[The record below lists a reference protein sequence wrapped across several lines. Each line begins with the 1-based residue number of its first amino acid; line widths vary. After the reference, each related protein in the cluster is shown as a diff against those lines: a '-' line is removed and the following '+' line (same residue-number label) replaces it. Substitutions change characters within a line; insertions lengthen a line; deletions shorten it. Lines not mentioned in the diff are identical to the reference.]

1 MGSIPTLG
9 SIVMS
14 QDNPD
19 SRSAQWDAAR
29 QVVAGPVEGQLAEEG
44 AVVGEN
50 SDVLVCDE
58 EVDGFGAMSA
68 ADADVV
74 EAPEVA
80 ERRLFSLISVA
91 QGGISQR
98 EGVTGSKT
106 VDDGEI

>member
-29 QVVAGPVEGQLAEEG
+29 QVVAGPVEGQLAEKG

-50 SDVLVCDE
+50 SDVLVGDE
-58 EVDGFGAMSA
+58 EVDGFAAVSP

-74 EAPEVA
+74 ETYSRVA
-80 ERRLFSLISVA
+80 RPLWAWSRVGHRR
-91 QGGISQR
+91 SQCP
-98 EGVTGSKT
+98 
-106 VDDGEI
+106 